1 MANDH
6 QRGSDLLTASE
17 RPRLNLRAPGQEDG
31 LEQYGGIGMMLRQE
45 RERLGYDLPSVA
57 AQLRIRYPYLEAIE
71 RGAFNELPGR
81 IYVTGF
87 LKTYADFLGLDQK
100 AVLDAFAGEERAEPV
115 QQRLVFPT
123 PTPETH
129 SPRGWLIVISLL
141 VAGLIYGGWYYYQN
155 RDRQAVD
162 LVQPVPERM
171 EQSAPPIADPAA
183 RASQEPA
190 VALPA
195 ARLPSPQPAPNSAGE
210 GNAGAGSPMPLPPA
224 QMTPL
229 PPALQVQPA
238 PASVPPAAGDP
249 IVTQPLTA
257 PPAAATTPAEAPR
270 AEVNP
275 PPSAPPA
282 SQSDGQVYGVPAA
295 RSRVTLRAHGDSWI
309 DVRSQGNEAV
319 FPNKVLRAGDVYHA
333 PDRSD
338 LVLWT
343 GNLGALEFVVDGV
356 PLPRQGQLGEARR
369 GISLD
374 PGRLQAGSA
383 FNR

>member
-1 MANDH
+1 MANDQ

-17 RPRLNLRAPGQEDG
+17 RPRLALRIPGDDEPLDH
-31 LEQYGGIGMMLRQE
+31 YGGIGMLLRQE

-71 RGAFNELPGR
+71 RGAFGELPGR

-100 AVLDAFAGEERAEPV
+100 AVLDAYSSEQRAEPE

-141 VAGLIYGGWYYYQN
+141 VAGLIYGGWYVYQN
-155 RDRQAVD
+155 RDRLPIE

-183 RASQEPA
+183 RPVQERPA
-190 VALPA
+190 AANLPA
-195 ARLPSPQPAPNSAGE
+195 LSSGGE
-210 GNAGAGSPMPLPPA
+210 GAGSSGAIQSVPLPPA

-229 PPALQVQPA
+229 PPAAQTFPAA
-238 PASVPPAAGDP
+238 PALPPPGAAET
-249 IVTQPLTA
+249 ITSQPLPS
-257 PPAAATTPAEAPR
+257 PP
-270 AEVNP
+270 VG
-275 PPSAPPA
+275 PPA
-282 SQSDGQVYGVPAA
+282 SQATAPVEPSRNEPATTSAPVAGLPEGQVYGVTSG

-309 DVRSQGNEAV
+309 DVRSTGNEPV

-333 PDRSD
+333 PDRAD

-356 PLPRQGQLGEARR
+356 ALPRQGQLGEARR
-369 GISLD
+369 SIPLD
-374 PGRLQAGSA
+374 PGRLQAGTA